1 MGTSLLEPE
10 PLPPPRPWLRRLL
23 VGVAVVVVLGT
34 VLYFVFRHYPEKHRV
49 AQFFDALVAEDYQH
63 AYELWKPKPSF
74 TYEQFLSIWGPNGD
88 YGRIRSY
95 QIVGVESSRAT
106 LLRVPVEGT
115 DQSRTLTMEGKATGI
130 TVLVRLN
137 NLDPPVRLWVEK
149 KDKSLSFP
157 PF

>member
-10 PLPPPRPWLRRLL
+10 PLPPPRRWLRHL
-23 VGVAVVVVLGT
+23 VLGVAAVLVLST
-34 VLYFVFRHYPEKHRV
+34 VLYFVFRYYPEKRHV
-49 AQFFDALVAEDYQH
+49 ADFFDALVAEDYRK

-74 TYEQFLSIWGPNGD
+74 TYEEFLSIWGANGD

-95 QIVGVESSRAT
+95 EIVGVESSRAV
-106 LLRVPVEGT
+106 LLRVPVEGGSR
-115 DQSRTLTMEGKATGI
+115 QRTLALEGSATGI
-130 TVLVRLN
+130 VISVRLN

>member
-1 MGTSLLEPE
+1 MGISLLEPE
-10 PLPPPRPWLRRLL
+10 PLPPPRRWLRRLVL
-23 VGVAVVVVLGT
+23 ALAVALVLGT
-34 VLYFVFRHYPEKHRV
+34 VLYFTFRYYPEKRHV
-49 AQFFDALVAEDYQH
+49 ARFFDALVAEDYRQ
-63 AYELWKPKPSF
+63 AYELWKPQPSF

-95 QIVGVESSRAT
+95 ELVEVESSRAV
-106 LLRVPVEGT
+106 LLRLAVEGGSR
-115 DQSRTLTMEGKATGI
+115 QRTLTLEGNASGI
-130 TVLVRLN
+130 VVSVRLN

>member
-1 MGTSLLEPE
+1 
-10 PLPPPRPWLRRLL
+10 
-23 VGVAVVVVLGT
+23 
-34 VLYFVFRHYPEKHRV
+34 HYPTTRHV
-49 AQFFDALVAEDYQH
+49 ARFFDALVAEDYRQ

-95 QIVGVESSRAT
+95 EIIGVESSRAV
-106 LLRVPVEGT
+106 LLRVPAESG
-115 DQSRTLTMEGKATGI
+115 DRQRTLALEGNPSG
-130 TVLVRLN
+130 VVVNVRLN
-137 NLDPPVRLWVEK
+137 HLDPPVRLWVEK